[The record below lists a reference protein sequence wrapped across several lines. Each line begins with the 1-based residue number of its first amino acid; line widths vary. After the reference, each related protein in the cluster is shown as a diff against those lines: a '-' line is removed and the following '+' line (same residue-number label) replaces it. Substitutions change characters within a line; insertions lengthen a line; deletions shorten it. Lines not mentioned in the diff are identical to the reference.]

1 MNNIKFM
8 DFCAGV
14 GGWRI
19 GLENLV
25 SEIDKIV
32 AEIEGDVS

>member
-14 GGWRI
+14 GEWRI

-32 AEIEGDVS
+32 AEIKGDVL